1 MTKPKL
7 NKTMVEDIRR
17 QRGFSAVELQKILG
31 MRSRQ
36 AYYVML
42 ANGSLK
48 HVKLLAKIF
57 GVDPKDLIEI

>member
-1 MTKPKL
+1 
-7 NKTMVEDIRR
+7 MVEDIRR